1 MKDGTGIIVKA
12 LSGFY
17 YVKYDGDKLIEC
29 RARGR
34 FRREG
39 ISPLVGDTVDFT
51 LDGSEK
57 GTVESI
63 HARKN
68 SFIRPAVANID
79 CMVILASA
87 VNPVTD
93 PFLIDRVSSSAEH
106 AGCQVIVC
114 INKADLARGDELFNI
129 YRSTGYTVLQTSA
142 VTGEGIDELKA
153 AISGKLCAFTGNSGV
168 GKSSLLNKLS
178 PSLNIKVGEVSDKL
192 GRGRH
197 TTRHVEIFA
206 LGDAYLVDTPGFSS
220 FDMEKTDFIP
230 KNELQHCFNEFAP
243 YLGSCRFD
251 DCAHLKE
258 PGCAVLAAV
267 EAGAINK
274 SRHESYRRLYEISS
288 QVNDWELNAKN
299 KI

>member
-1 MKDGTGIIVKA
+1 MKDGTGVITKA

-17 YVKYDGDKLIEC
+17 YVKYDNDRLIEC

-51 LDGSEK
+51 VDSNDK
-57 GTVESI
+57 GTVERI
-63 HARKN
+63 HTRKN
-68 SFIRPAVANID
+68 SFVRPAVANID

-87 VNPVTD
+87 VNPITD

-114 INKADLARGDELFNI
+114 INKSDLARGDELFEI
-129 YRSTGYTVLQTSA
+129 YRTTGYTVLHTSA
-142 VTGEGIDELKA
+142 VTGDGIDDLKA

-168 GKSSLLNKLS
+168 GKSSILNALS
-178 PSLNIKVGEVSDKL
+178 PEFNIKVGEVSDKL

-197 TTRHVEIFA
+197 TTRHVEIFS
-206 LGDAYLVDTPGFSS
+206 LGDAFIADTPGFSS
-220 FDMEKTDFIP
+220 FDMEKTEFIP
-230 KNELQHCFNEFAP
+230 KNELQHCFNEFQP
-243 YLGSCRFD
+243 FLGSCRFD
-251 DCAHLKE
+251 NCAHIKE

-267 EAGAINK
+267 TEGSISK

-288 QVNDWELNAKN
+288 QVNDWEINPSN
-299 KI
+299 H